1 LAPKPAPPRPPKH
14 PAPKPGGKPGGGGIT
29 VGGKHISSRTLLVG
43 GLALGVLVFLYIRN
57 RNAASSSDT
66 GASTLAPSGIDPL
79 SGSGTDQG
87 GSGGLDTGQVTPP
100 DFAPDPVF
108 IPSPFP
114 TPAGGGGLPPP
125 KPTLIPPPVG
135 LPPPKPTAVT
145 AAAAS
150 SPVTTTAGV
159 SLAPAPALA
168 TTAAQAGHQEFLAK
182 QANQAA
188 TGTYTAGF

>member
-57 RNAASSSDT
+57 RNANTADT

-87 GSGGLDTGQVTPP
+87 GGGSVDVGQVTPP

-114 TPAGGGGLPPP
+114 TPAGGGGLPPA
-125 KPTLIPPPVG
+125 KPAVIPSPLK
-135 LPPPKPTAVT
+135 LPPAKTPAANLLTIAGGLDPAIATAV
-145 AAAAS
+145 AAHAAS

-159 SLAPAPALA
+159 SLAPPPP
-168 TTAAQAGHQEFLAK
+168 
-182 QANQAA
+182 QAA
-188 TGTYTAGF
+188 TGTHTAGF